1 MNGSRNQKVTVFAP
15 APADNPH
22 QSARRRSWEVRWSV
36 IYGPKGKRRRLQ
48 RSRAFPTKGL
58 AMRFW
63 NELQGA
69 ADLGTRFDLTTGL
82 PSGLTGTSETVVRFA
97 VRWFRRQVAD
107 GQWAA
112 KTQDANR
119 DGLVHIL
126 RATCDADPPASVL
139 KKHHRSQSSPLHQ
152 WIRDALTT
160 TGGTA
165 AAGKTDVSVV
175 RAGEWLEAHSLS
187 LDELDVATITKA
199 VLPALR
205 RNPDGT
211 PAATATFNRRRATLT
226 SMLNAA
232 VAENVIAANPA
243 AGLRLPRSQHVRRSL
258 DVRTVP
264 TVAEWRTFICAA
276 CYGSDAGRRR
286 MAYLATVLYTGARP
300 GELNGL
306 RRSDLTLPDG
316 DGEWGEMVLSES
328 HTTATRRSTRRGVA
342 TGPLKHRS
350 PGTTRVVSLH
360 PDLVVLLRLHLQLWP
375 VEAHEHVFRTATGAL
390 FGENMARYMV
400 RGRERMGWVGQHPF
414 ADAVTYTGRHGFVSL
429 MLHGGFDP
437 TEVAE
442 MVGNTPSVVTDFYA
456 SVINRTRHERRRKMG
471 EAFG

>member
-1 MNGSRNQKVTVFAP
+1 MNGSRNLKVTVFAP
-15 APADNPH
+15 APADNPR
-22 QSARRRSWEVRWSV
+22 QSSRRKSWEVRWSV
-36 IYGPKGKRRRLQ
+36 TYGPKGKRQRLQ
-48 RSRAFPTKGL
+48 RSRAFPNKAL

-63 NELQGA
+63 NELQEA
-69 ADLGTRFDLTTGL
+69 VDLGTRFDLATGM
-82 PSGLTGTSETVVRFA
+82 PAGLTGGSETVVRFA

-126 RATCDADPPASVL
+126 RATCDADPPATAL
-139 KKHHRSQSSPLHQ
+139 KKRRGAQSSPLNR

-160 TGGTA
+160 TGGTVPA
-165 AAGKTDVSVV
+165 TDIAVV
-175 RAGEWLEAHSLS
+175 RAGEWLDAHSLC
-187 LDELDVATITKA
+187 LDELDVATITKV

-211 PAATATFNRRRATLT
+211 AASTATFNRRRATLT
-226 SMLNAA
+226 AMLNAA
-232 VAENVIAANPA
+232 VADNVIAANPA
-243 AGLRLPRSQHVRRSL
+243 AGLRLPRSQQVRRSL

-264 TVAEWRTFICAA
+264 SLSEWQAFICAA

-286 MAYLATVLYTGARP
+286 MAYLAAVLYTGARP

-306 RRSDLTLPDG
+306 RRSDLVLPDG

-328 HTTATRRSTRRGVA
+328 HTTATRRSAPEGVA
-342 TGPLKHRS
+342 SGPLKHRS
-350 PGTTRVVSLH
+350 PGTTRVVALH
-360 PDLVVLLRLHLQLWP
+360 PDLVALLKLHLQLWP
-375 VEAHEHVFRTATGAL
+375 VEAHQHVFRAATGAL
-390 FGENMARYMV
+390 FGENMNRYMV
-400 RGRERMGWVGQHPF
+400 RGRKRMGWVAQHPF
-414 ADAVTYTGRHGFVSL
+414 ADAVTYTGRHGFVTL

-437 TEVAE
+437 AEVAE
-442 MVGNTPSVVTDFYA
+442 MVGNTPTVITDYYA
-456 SVINRTRHERRRKMG
+456 GVINRTRNERRRKMG